1 MPAYR
6 EEDMNKQSLLLRN
19 KRINFFKEIFSNRK
33 KLAIFIIFLAVV
45 GLIGLRLLS
54 GTAVQPQYQTEKV
67 ERGIIISS
75 ATASGRVMTAN
86 IINIT
91 TNASGLVK
99 KVYVKDG
106 DPVVT
111 GQKIAEIT
119 PDQQGQQKSAQAW
132 SSYLSA
138 KNSVDSANATAY
150 SLRSTKDTTWKKFY
164 DLAVGSAYQNS
175 DGTPRDDQ
183 RNSSSEF
190 QSLQADWLAAEAK
203 YNNQQAVIEQTKA
216 SLDNAW
222 ISYQLTSPIITAPIS
237 GTVSNV
243 SLVEGMV
250 LSSGGFSSDQTA
262 ASSQRVA
269 VIQNE
274 ANPILTFNITEIDV
288 PKIKIGEKATITL
301 DSLSGKTF
309 TGEVVSVDRIGIVSS
324 GVTNYVVIIRL
335 DTASSEILPNMA
347 ATASIIIETKNDVL
361 LVPSAAIQ
369 VQNNDSFVRV
379 LKNGKVQE
387 VLVQTGISSDTQIEI
402 VSGLLEGEEVITG
415 TVVNTSSQQ
424 RSSSP
429 VFSGGGVGGG
439 AFRPGGFGGGGRR

>member
-1 MPAYR
+1 
-6 EEDMNKQSLLLRN
+6 MNKQSLLLRN
-19 KRINFFKEIFSNRK
+19 KIINFFKEIFSDRK
-33 KLAIFIIFLAVV
+33 KLAISIIFLAAA
-45 GLIGLRLLS
+45 GFIGLRVFGS
-54 GTAVQPQYQTEKV
+54 RAVQPQYQTEKV
-67 ERGIIISS
+67 ERGTIVSS
-75 ATASGRVMTAN
+75 VTASGKVMTAN

-106 DPVVT
+106 NAVIT
-111 GQKIAEIT
+111 SQKITEIT
-119 PDQQGQQKSAQAW
+119 LDQQGQQKSAQAW

-175 DGTPRDDQ
+175 DGTPRDEQ

-216 SLDNAW
+216 SLNNAW
-222 ISYQLTSPIITAPIS
+222 ISYQLTSSVITAPIS
-237 GTVSNV
+237 GIVSNV

-250 LSSGGFSSDQTA
+250 LSSGGSSSDQTA
-262 ASSQRVA
+262 VSSQRVA

-274 ANPILTFNITEIDV
+274 ASPILMFNITEIDV

-309 TGEVVSVDRIGIVSS
+309 TGEVVSVDRIGTVSS
-324 GVTNYVVIIRL
+324 NVTNYAVIIRL
-335 DTASSEILPNMA
+335 DTTSSEILPNMA
-347 ATASIIIETKNDVL
+347 VTASIIIETKNDVL

-379 LKNGKVQE
+379 LKNGKAQE
-387 VLVQTGISSDTQIEI
+387 VSVQTGISSDTQIEI
-402 VSGLLEGEEVITG
+402 ISGISEGDEVITG
-415 TVVNTSSQQ
+415 TVTNTSSQQ
-424 RSSSP
+424 RSSSS

-439 AFRPGGFGGGGRR
+439 AFRPGGFGGGGNMRR